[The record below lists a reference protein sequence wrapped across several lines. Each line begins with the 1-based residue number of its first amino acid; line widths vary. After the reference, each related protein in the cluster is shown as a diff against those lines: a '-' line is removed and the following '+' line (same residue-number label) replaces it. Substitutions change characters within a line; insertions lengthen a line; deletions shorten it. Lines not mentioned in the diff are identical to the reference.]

1 MIGSTSGVGKELAN
15 NLYAHNAKVYLAAR
29 SASKADETIR
39 PLKSNFPSSN
49 GVAVFLK
56 LDLNDLNTIK
66 VSAEEFLNKE
76 QRLDVLWNNVI
87 PPQGSQTKRKYELQC
102 HLVHDSTMTPNEHET
117 EYRQHTGLG
126 PYSTRC
132 HNVNECTTLILLG
145 LCALRD

>member
-39 PLKSNFPSSN
+39 PLKSNFPNSK

-76 QRLDVLWNNVI
+76 QR
-87 PPQGSQTKRKYELQC
+87 TKTGRALEQC
-102 HLVHDSTMTPNEHET
+102 DPT
-117 EYRQHTGLG
+117 TGQ
-126 PYSTRC
+126 PDEAK
-132 HNVNECTTLILLG
+132 V
-145 LCALRD
+145 